1 MNTSNSYKK
10 KLKGQ
15 SFKVSVLFNRPA
27 EPSRGEDIDYVAEAG
42 VEEEAEAVQEALE
55 KLGFKYQ
62 MLPFEIDFE
71 LLVKS
76 LKNHKP
82 DVVINLCEG
91 AFGDSHQEMNVPS
104 VLELLGI
111 PYTGSSPLALGIGQN
126 KGLTKE
132 IFKANGL
139 PTPKYTVLES
149 PDDWKGEMGF
159 PLFVK
164 PLREDASIGISS
176 KSYVRNDAE
185 LKAQVEYITNRYRQ
199 PALVEEYIAGREL
212 NVAILGN
219 EQPKVLPISEITFD
233 FKDEPKIV
241 GFSAKWFKESDE
253 YKKTKPVCPALLE
266 PSMKNHIEKIAL
278 KAYKALYC
286 RDYAR
291 VDMRLKNN
299 SPCILEINP
308 NPDISSEAGFTRSLK
323 AAGISYEQFIE
334 KIIQFAL
341 QRGRTTQQAI
351 SHIKL

>member
-1 MNTSNSYKK
+1 MNTSSTYKK
-10 KLKGQ
+10 KLINQ
-15 SFKVSVLFNRPA
+15 KVRVGVLFNRPA

-42 VEEEAEAVQEALE
+42 VEEEAEAVQSALE
-55 KLGFKYQ
+55 KLGFEYQ

-71 LLVKS
+71 LLIKS
-76 LKNHKP
+76 LKKHKP

-91 AFGDSHQEMNVPS
+91 AFGNSHQEMNVPS

-111 PYTGSSPLALGIGQN
+111 PYTGSPPLSLGICQN

-132 IFKANGL
+132 ILRANGL
-139 PTPKYTVLES
+139 PTPEYTVLEGS
-149 PDDWKGEMGF
+149 DGWKGEMGF

-164 PLREDASIGISS
+164 PLREDASIGISN

-185 LKAQVEYITNRYRQ
+185 LKAQVEYITSRYKQ

-219 EQPKVLPISEITFD
+219 EQPKVLPISEISFG

-241 GFSAKWFKESDE
+241 SFSAKWFRESDE

-291 VDMRLKNN
+291 VDMRSRNN

-308 NPDISSEAGFTRSLK
+308 NPDISSEAGFTHSLK
-323 AAGISYEQFIE
+323 AAGISYEQFVEI
-334 KIIQFAL
+334 IIQFAL
-341 QRGRTTQQAI
+341 QR
-351 SHIKL
+351 S